1 MQNKELEK
9 TSEDG
14 LKNGTEG
21 LIRFANISLGATI
34 HHLERLAISL
44 RVYSAQDG
52 HMIDGTKVPEY
63 QKARNALEQY
73 RTSLIEKIKHA
84 YKNE

>member
-1 MQNKELEK
+1 MQNKELGK
-9 TSEDG
+9 ISEDE
-14 LKNGTEG
+14 LKNGIEG
-21 LIRFANISLGATI
+21 LIRFANVSLGATI
-34 HHLERLAISL
+34 HHLERLATSL

-73 RTSLIEKIKHA
+73 KNALIEKIKHA